1 MIKQKSD
8 NAIKLEKPITVITR
22 DNIRKLRP
30 HLNNEAELKK
40 NKRAILIGADELD
53 KIRNAAKFLTPSE
66 IQERE
71 KLLNGHK
78 NEQLAIAANR
88 KLAME
93 KYDVMRAKNAK
104 LSDLDRETLEK
115 ANHLL
120 AKAQMQIEEQE
131 DEIKHLN
138 ELMLYAKCVSIR
150 DNQVEQKQQRKE
162 EDLRLDAIMERERV
176 NELAKLEEKERKRME
191 ELRRGAAK
199 IRQQIEERRE
209 AALLEQERKDQETK
223 QILKTIAENAEQEKR
238 EKAAKIQAQRK
249 LMQGVT
255 SANQESIELKKKE
268 KLLEEEEDR
277 KVLQYILE
285 KEKRDLENDRIQAQ
299 KKAERE
305 QELARLRAAQEKMSD
320 KQAQQDALRAQR
332 AYEAY
337 EREWRRKEKEAAEKQ
352 LQQEKELREERL
364 RQQQAREKAI
374 AIESHKLKE
383 EFLASLQQQKEIEAR
398 IKQEEEI
405 RAQKNRAYALEVK
418 AQIKEKELAKQ
429 KSRDEFFL
437 EGVKLGQ
444 ERAEKKHKIELIKNR
459 KIQVIII
466 NTRNCAVWEFLK
478 NTVPRLNVKFI

>member
-1 MIKQKSD
+1 MI
-8 NAIKLEKPITVITR
+8 LEKPITVITR

-30 HLNNEAELKK
+30 HLNNETEVKK
-40 NKRAILIGADELD
+40 NKRAI
-53 KIRNAAKFLTPSE
+53 NAANFLTASDL
-66 IQERE
+66 QERD
-71 KLLNGHK
+71 KQLNEHK
-78 NEQLAIAANR
+78 NEQLAIATNR
-88 KLAME
+88 KIKME
-93 KYDVMRAKNAK
+93 KHDVLRAKNAK
-104 LSDLDRETLEK
+104 LSELDRETLEK

-120 AKAQMQIEEQE
+120 SKAQMQIEEQE
-131 DEIKHLN
+131 DDIKHLN

-150 DNQVEQKQQRKE
+150 DNQKYIQQQKKE

-191 ELRRGAAK
+191 KLRKGAAK

-209 AALLEQERKDQETK
+209 AALLDQERKDQETK

-238 EKAAKIQAQRK
+238 EKEAKVKAQRT

-255 SANQESIELKKKE
+255 AANQESIELKKKE

-285 KEKRDLENDRIQAQ
+285 KEKRDLENDRIQGQ

-320 KQAQQDALRAQR
+320 KQAQQDAVRAQR

-337 EREWRRKEKEAAEKQ
+337 ERDWRRKEKEAAEKQ
-352 LQQEKELREERL
+352 LQMERELREERS
-364 RQQQAREKAI
+364 RQQQAREQAI

-383 EFLASLQQQKEIEAR
+383 EFVASLRQQKDIEAR

-418 AQIKEKELAKQ
+418 AQIREKELAKQ

-437 EGVKLGQ
+437 EGVRLGQ
-444 ERAEKKHKIELIKNR
+444 ERAEKKHKIDAIKNR
-459 KIQVIII
+459 KIEELRNMGVPEKYCSEIERQVHMT
-466 NTRNCAVWEFLK
+466 NKHSFSMAK
-478 NTVPRLNVKFI
+478 